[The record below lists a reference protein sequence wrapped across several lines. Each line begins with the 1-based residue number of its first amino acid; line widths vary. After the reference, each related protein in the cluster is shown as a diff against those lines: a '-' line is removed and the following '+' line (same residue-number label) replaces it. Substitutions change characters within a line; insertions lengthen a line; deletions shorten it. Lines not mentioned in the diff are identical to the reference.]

1 MAKIN
6 LTALKQVVQSG
17 LSHLWVKALPGD
29 NVYVTGGVALSLANG
44 AIADPSAIGVVGP
57 NSVPKVL
64 PNVFSQSMTG
74 YTATIIPATGTGAAG
89 LSTYKL
95 MYRDNTGTE
104 IAAGAYPAAITG
116 GVLNLLIVY

>member
-1 MAKIN
+1 MAKMTI
-6 LTALKQVVQSG
+6 TALKQLIQSG
-17 LSHLWVKALPGD
+17 LSSLWVKALPGD
-29 NVYVTGGVALSLANG
+29 NVYVTGGVQLNLSPGSIL
-44 AIADPSAIGVVGP
+44 DPSAIGVVGP
-57 NSVPKVL
+57 NGVPKLL
-64 PNVFSQSMTG
+64 PSVFSQSMTG